1 MKITSLKIGKQL
13 VIAFA
18 IMLALVV
25 TLGITSYFQ
34 SQRLHDQTSTMF
46 LHPFQVQN
54 AIGDLRA
61 DILSIH
67 RDLKDLLISDGHE
80 DMSFSLIR
88 ISGWENDAN
97 KQIQILHNQYLGPIA
112 DVDSVEYAMI
122 AWKSMRA
129 TTIQF
134 LQAGSFQEAAKRTE
148 RSGTAGKQVEVI
160 LKAIDK
166 VDAFATKKAENL
178 FQSSI
183 ALNDALNKQLLLLV
197 TLILVITVL
206 INFTLLRNIR
216 TPLIELTDTT
226 RRFHNG
232 DLTARN
238 SYKSGNE
245 FGVLSATFNTLAAS
259 IEESL
264 ELNERTSS
272 LSRLMISESDEKEF
286 FYTTLAGLAM
296 HTNSQMAA
304 IYLLCDE
311 KKNFCHFESIGL
323 DESARQ
329 KFSATNFEGEFGTVL
344 STRKIQHIKN
354 LPEDTRFIFQ
364 AVSGKFIAHEIL
376 SIPVI
381 AGNEIIGIISLA
393 SVNKYSK
400 QIIRLIEN
408 IHDLLNARIEG
419 VLAYSRINAFSS
431 KMELQNH
438 ELEAQK
444 AELYSQSTE
453 LLGQNTELEMQKAQL
468 NEANRL
474 KTNFLSN
481 MSHELRTPLNS
492 VIALSGV
499 LSRRLVSQIPDE
511 EYSYLEVIER
521 NGKNLLVL
529 INDILDI
536 SRIEAG
542 REEID
547 IATFSIDSLVAD
559 VISMIIPQAD
569 EKNVGLIQTVN
580 NSELVISSDP
590 DKIRHILQNLIGN
603 AVKFTDEGEVKVV
616 VEKTDNGI
624 VITVADTGIG
634 IAEEHL
640 AHIFD
645 EFRQADGSTSRRFGG
660 SGLGLAIAKKYANLL
675 GGSISVES
683 SIGEGSRFMLTLPLR
698 YAFENKISDEVKPSE
713 FKNKFYQAAKITEP
727 NVAKKTILLV
737 EDSEPAIIQMKD
749 ILNEC
754 GYTILSAHNGSEAL
768 QIISNVIP
776 DAIILDLMM
785 PGMDG
790 FEVLKTLRE
799 ADRTAGIPVLILTAK
814 HITKEELSTLK
825 RNNIH
830 QLIQKGDVN
839 RQELLNAVGSMIK
852 AETTH
857 ISKPKRDLPA
867 IDGKPLV
874 LVVEDN
880 PDNMITV
887 KALLSD
893 NFEVLEAVDGNEGFA
908 MARKHR
914 PDFILMDI
922 ALPEMDG
929 IAAFRAIRNEA
940 KLQHIPVIAL
950 TASAMTSDREII
962 LAHGFDAYI
971 AKPIDDKLFFKT
983 INNVL
988 YGI

>member
-34 SQRLHDQTSTMF
+34 SQRLHDQTSTMY

-54 AIGDLRA
+54 AIGNLRA

-67 RDLKDLLISDGHE
+67 RDIKDFLISGGQE
-80 DMSFSLIR
+80 DMDFSLNR
-88 ISGWENDAN
+88 MSGWENDALE
-97 KQIQILHNQYLGPIA
+97 QIQILHRQYLGPKA
-112 DVDSVEYAMI
+112 DIDSVENTMRT
-122 AWKSMRA
+122 WNSMRA
-129 TTIQF
+129 TTIRL
-134 LQAGSFQEAAKRTE
+134 LQAGSFEEAAKRTE
-148 RSGTAGKQVEVI
+148 RYGTAGKQVEVI

-166 VDAFATKKAENL
+166 VDEFATKKAENL
-178 FQSSI
+178 FQNSI
-183 ALNDALNKQLLLLV
+183 TLNDALNKQLLLLV

-226 RRFHNG
+226 RRFHSG

-238 SYKSGNE
+238 SYKSENE

-264 ELNERTSS
+264 ELNEKTSS
-272 LSRLMISESDEKEF
+272 LSRLMISENDEKEF
-286 FYTTLAGLAM
+286 FYATLAGLAM
-296 HTNSQMAA
+296 HTHSQMAA
-304 IYLLCDE
+304 IYLLSDD

-323 DESARQ
+323 DENARQ
-329 KFSATNFEGEFGTVL
+329 KFSATNYEGEFGTVL

-354 LPEDTRFIFQ
+354 LPEDTRFIFH
-364 AVSGKFIAHEIL
+364 AVSGNFIAHEIL

-381 AGNEIIGIISLA
+381 AGDEIIGIISLA
-393 SVNKYSK
+393 SINKYSK
-400 QIIRLIEN
+400 QKIRLVEN

-499 LSRRLVSQIPDE
+499 LSRRLANQIPDE

-547 IATFSIDSLVAD
+547 ITTFSIDSLLAD

-580 NSELVISSDP
+580 NSELVISSDHN
-590 DKIRHILQNLIGN
+590 KIRHILQNLIGN
-603 AVKFTDEGEVKVV
+603 AVKFTDEGAVKVV
-616 VEKTDNGI
+616 AEKTESGI
-624 VITVADTGIG
+624 VITVSDTGIG
-634 IAEEHL
+634 IAEEHM

-683 SIGEGSRFMLTLPLR
+683 SVGEGSRFMLILPLR
-698 YAFENKISDEVKPSE
+698 YTSENKISAEVKPSE
-713 FKNKFYQAAKITEP
+713 FKNKFYQAAKITDP

-749 ILNEC
+749 ILDES

-768 QIISNVIP
+768 QIISTVIP
-776 DAIILDLMM
+776 DAMILDLMM

-799 ADRTAGIPVLILTAK
+799 VDRTAGIPVLILTAK

-825 RNNIH
+825 SNNIH

-839 RQELLNAVGSMIK
+839 RHELLNAVWSMVK
-852 AETTH
+852 DETTH
-857 ISKPKRDLPA
+857 TSKPGRELPSFE
-867 IDGKPLV
+867 GRPLV

-893 NFEVLEAVDGNEGFA
+893 HFDVIEAIDGNEGFA

-914 PDFILMDI
+914 PHFILMDI